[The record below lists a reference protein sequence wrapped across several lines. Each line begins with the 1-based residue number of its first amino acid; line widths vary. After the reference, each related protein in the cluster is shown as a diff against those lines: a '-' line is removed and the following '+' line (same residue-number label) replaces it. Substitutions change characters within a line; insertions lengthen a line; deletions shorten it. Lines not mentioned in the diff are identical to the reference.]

1 MSDVGATEI
10 MDIWNDFKQHTGLAL
25 IFLAVGASAGLFA
38 YKYVSDVF
46 NADVVLHDSYIYKS
60 EIEKTHVP
68 IERYQALAEEM
79 KSVKADSESLKKQVA
94 QLQAS
99 QSAMSVSVCQRFA
112 SEANAIMVQQQQVE
126 QSIQSALSPY
136 SAYITQN
143 EQQLQADSK
152 RVQEL
157 RKYSEQLNQQLIQV
171 RSEIAKC
178 NK

>member
-1 MSDVGATEI
+1 
-10 MDIWNDFKQHTGLAL
+10 MDIWVDFKKHTGLAL
-25 IFLAVGASAGLFA
+25 IFLAIGAGAGLCA
-38 YKYVSDVF
+38 YKYISGVF

-68 IERYQALAEEM
+68 IERYQALSEEM
-79 KSVKADSESLKKQVA
+79 KSVKMNSENLKKQVI

-99 QSAMSVSVCQRFA
+99 QSEMSVSVCQRFA
-112 SEANAIMVQQQQVE
+112 SEANRVMAQQEQVE

-136 SAYITQN
+136 SAYITKN
-143 EQQLQADSK
+143 ELQLQADSR
-152 RVQEL
+152 RVQEQ
-157 RKYSEQLNQQLIQV
+157 RKYSEQLNQQLIQI